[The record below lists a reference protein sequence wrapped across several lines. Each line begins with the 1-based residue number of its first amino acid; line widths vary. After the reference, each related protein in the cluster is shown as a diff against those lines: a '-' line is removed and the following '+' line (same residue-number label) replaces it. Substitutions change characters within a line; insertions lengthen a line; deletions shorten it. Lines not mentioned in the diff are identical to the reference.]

1 MITNL
6 HILYRIRILYTTL
19 LYYFYYFYYF
29 LYFCKG
35 DIVASILSKIFFFFV
50 CQSLAET
57 SDVLFE
63 YSAPGAPILFGVI
76 VFDGFSEHLF
86 CQFDGMLNA
95 VLFARLGIFCAGA
108 EVKNFVKNILD
119 NYISATSITCCISRT

>member
-1 MITNL
+1 MIFKHL
-6 HILYRIRILYTTL
+6 RP
-19 LYYFYYFYYF
+19 F
-29 LYFCKG
+29 LFLFSAFC
-35 DIVASILSKIFFFFV
+35 DSF
-50 CQSLAET
+50 AEA
-57 SDVLFE
+57 SDVFFE
-63 YSAPGAPILFGVI
+63 GGAPGATVLFGV
-76 VFDGFSEHLF
+76 VVGDGFAEHLF